1 VRTLNEIPSQA
12 VRVFAAVGDSK

>member
-1 VRTLNEIPSQA
+1 RTLNEIPSQA